1 MRFITEEE
9 LRARFGLGRG
19 SELRLAHG
27 ERLTPA
33 AQNMI
38 RDRGIRVLHVDEKG
52 HTAVTSEEGTLRRV
66 SVLRTDTMASAG
78 RRCSQCGGQVA
89 EKPENMTHLDGETLV
104 LKTHPRIRLR
114 GKIDALTASVV
125 LVQTQFDPKG
135 VLQPELAVWLAD
147 LRSWLGSILR
157 AEVTGEPL
165 PELGMGDMD
174 FAVIRALSHFPDKYL
189 GHDHMVP
196 EASHG
201 FNVALLNR
209 LRAEAREV
217 ELLAASA
224 PETDRQDIIKVLNR
238 LSSAFYI
245 LMICTRLNEQG
256 KSLPHPS
263 VWKDIAPPQNG
274 CNSGGS

>member
-1 MRFITEEE
+1 MRFITETE

-19 SELRLAHG
+19 SELRLAHN

-33 AQNMI
+33 AENMV
-38 RDRGIRVLHVDEKG
+38 RDRAIRVLHVDERG
-52 HTAVTSEEGTLRRV
+52 HTAVASEEGTLKRV
-66 SVLRTDTMASAG
+66 SVLRTDTMAGAG
-78 RRCSQCGGQVA
+78 KRCSQCGCHVA

-125 LVQTQFDPKG
+125 LAQTQFDPKG
-135 VLQPELAVWLAD
+135 LLQPELTAWLAD
-147 LRSWLGSILR
+147 LRSWLGGILR
-157 AEVTGEPL
+157 SEVTGEPV
-165 PELGMGDMD
+165 PDLGMGDMNYS
-174 FAVIRALSHFPDKYL
+174 VIRALSHFPDKYL
-189 GHDHMVP
+189 GHDHIVP

-201 FNVALLNR
+201 FNVALLNT
-209 LRAEAREV
+209 LRAETREV
-217 ELLAASA
+217 ELLAASH
-224 PETDRQDIIKVLNR
+224 PETDRPDITKALNR

-263 VWKDIAPPQNG
+263 IWKDV
-274 CNSGGS
+274 GSSTGARTGR

>member
-19 SELRLAHG
+19 SELRLGHD

-33 AQNMI
+33 AVNLVN
-38 RDRGIRVLHVDEKG
+38 DRGIRVLHVDEEG
-52 HTAVTSEEGTLRRV
+52 HTAVASEEGQLKRV
-66 SVLRTDTMASAG
+66 SVLRTDTTTRAG
-78 RRCSQCGGQVA
+78 RRCSQCGGHVA

-114 GKIDALTASVV
+114 GRIDALTASVV
-125 LVQTQFDPKG
+125 LAQTQFDPKG
-135 VLQPELAVWLAD
+135 ALPPELSVWLAD
-147 LRSWLGSILR
+147 LRSWLGGILR

-165 PELGMGDMD
+165 PELGMGDMN

-189 GHDHMVP
+189 GHDHIVP

-217 ELLAASA
+217 ELLAASH
-224 PETDRQDIIKVLNR
+224 PETDRHDVIQALNR

-245 LMICTRLNEQG
+245 LMLCTRISEQG
-256 KSLPHPS
+256 RSLPAGS
-263 VWKDIAPPQNG
+263 VWRDIGARED
-274 CNSGGS
+274 SRKRGGD